1 VLASLEALGVTEE
14 QIGARFGRPAEH
26 VATKR
31 LTALVRDV
39 IATQRAAGSG
49 QQEIVA

>member
-1 VLASLEALGVTEE
+1 VLASLEALGVTED
-14 QIGARFGRPAEH
+14 QIGARFGRPAEQ

-39 IATQRAAGSG
+39 IATQRAAVDGRTD
-49 QQEIVA
+49 VA

>member
-14 QIGARFGRPAEH
+14 QIAVRFGRPAEQ
-26 VATKR
+26 VATRR

-39 IATQRAAGSG
+39 IATQRTAGDDRTD
-49 QQEIVA
+49 VA

>member
-1 VLASLEALGVTEE
+1 
-14 QIGARFGRPAEH
+14 

-39 IATQRAAGSG
+39 IATQRAAGDDRTD
-49 QQEIVA
+49 VA

>member
-1 VLASLEALGVTEE
+1 
-14 QIGARFGRPAEH
+14 

-39 IATQRAAGSG
+39 IAISGPRDGSRRSSREPRRWSGAGPPAPLRPS
-49 QQEIVA
+49 